1 MTTRDHDTKLD
12 EVDRLLNDPEVLL
25 DPRRI
30 WALLDDIARAADGS
44 ERCRRADRYSARRV
58 DCQVTIYH
66 LPPRSA

>member
-30 WALLDDIARAADGS
+30 WALLDDIARSADGS
-44 ERCRRADRYSARRV
+44 DAV
-58 DCQVTIYH
+58 
-66 LPPRSA
+66 PPR